1 MRKNLFLHIILILGL
16 TSCNLNSKL
25 LNNTE
30 QKKHNETKEIAN
42 NIQEKQ
48 KTLSKNSKKQEYD
61 NLIVPKNPEIP
72 LLPHNNGANIPNN
85 TLIENNQKKEI
96 KKEDLIPYTNEEK
109 EADQTIKRVE
119 SIITKY
125 GGFSKLAEDINNIK
139 KRYVSIKSDF
149 QDVREKIHD
158 ELTTLKK
165 NYSINKTKIKEL
177 VQLQN
182 NLKIDL
188 ELENLINEIDIATQ
202 EIESAAVFFNKAQE
216 SLKESIIKR
225 LKNKNRVSYAA
236 SQLSRKSK
244 IEAED
249 VLNKFESHGY
259 KKVEA
264 MAKSKEIEKLIKN
277 AKTVLTSLSVNPS
290 NYKMNFHF

>member
-25 LNNTE
+25 PNNTE
-30 QKKHNETKEIAN
+30 QKKHNEIKEIAN

-61 NLIVPKNPEIP
+61 NLIIPISPEIP
-72 LLPHNNGANIPNN
+72 LLPHNNGADIPNN

-119 SIITKY
+119 SIITNY

-139 KRYVSIKSDF
+139 KRYVSINSDF
-149 QDVREKIHD
+149 QDVREKIYN

-165 NYSINKTKIKEL
+165 IT
-177 VQLQN
+177 V
-182 NLKIDL
+182 
-188 ELENLINEIDIATQ
+188 
-202 EIESAAVFFNKAQE
+202 
-216 SLKESIIKR
+216 
-225 LKNKNRVSYAA
+225 
-236 SQLSRKSK
+236 
-244 IEAED
+244 
-249 VLNKFESHGY
+249 
-259 KKVEA
+259 
-264 MAKSKEIEKLIKN
+264 LIKL
-277 AKTVLTSLSVNPS
+277 K
-290 NYKMNFHF
+290 

>member
-1 MRKNLFLHIILILGL
+1 MGLI
-16 TSCNLNSKL
+16 S
-25 LNNTE
+25 
-30 QKKHNETKEIAN
+30 
-42 NIQEKQ
+42 
-48 KTLSKNSKKQEYD
+48 
-61 NLIVPKNPEIP
+61 
-72 LLPHNNGANIPNN
+72 PNN

-277 AKTVLTSLSVNPS
+277 AKTVLTSLSELL
-290 NYKMNFHF
+290 FL

>member
-1 MRKNLFLHIILILGL
+1 MRKNLFLHIILSLGL

-25 LNNTE
+25 PNNTE

-61 NLIVPKNPEIP
+61 NLIVPINPEIP
-72 LLPHNNGANIPNN
+72 LLPHNNGADIPNN

-139 KRYVSIKSDF
+139 KIYVSIKSDF
-149 QDVREKIHD
+149 QDVREKIHN

-177 VQLQN
+177 AQLQN

-188 ELENLINEIDIATQ
+188 ELENLINKIDIATQ
-202 EIESAAVFFNKAQE
+202 EIESADVFFNKAQE

-225 LKNKNRVSYAA
+225 LKNKNRASYVA

-277 AKTVLTSLSVNPS
+277 AKTVLTSLN
-290 NYKMNFHF
+290 K

>member
-25 LNNTE
+25 PNNTE
-30 QKKHNETKEIAN
+30 QKKHNEIKEIAN

-61 NLIVPKNPEIP
+61 NLIIPISPEIP
-72 LLPHNNGANIPNN
+72 LLPHNNGADIPNN

-119 SIITKY
+119 SIITNY
-125 GGFSKLAEDINNIK
+125 GGFSKLTEDINNIK
-139 KRYVSIKSDF
+139 KRYVSINSDF
-149 QDVREKIHD
+149 QDVREKIYN

-177 VQLQN
+177 TQLQN

-188 ELENLINEIDIATQ
+188 ELEALINKINIATQ

-225 LKNKNRVSYAA
+225 LKNKNRVSYEA

-259 KKVEA
+259 KKVAA

-277 AKTVLTSLSVNPS
+277 AKTVLTNLN
-290 NYKMNFHF
+290 K

>member
-25 LNNTE
+25 SNNTE

-61 NLIVPKNPEIP
+61 NLIVPINPEIP
-72 LLPHNNGANIPNN
+72 LLPHNNGADIPNN

-149 QDVREKIHD
+149 QDVREKIHN

-177 VQLQN
+177 AQLQN
-182 NLKIDL
+182 NLKMDL
-188 ELENLINEIDIATQ
+188 ELETLINKIDIATQ

-264 MAKSKEIEKLIKN
+264 MAKSKEIEILIKN
-277 AKTVLTSLSVNPS
+277 AKTVLTSIN
-290 NYKMNFHF
+290 K

>member
-61 NLIVPKNPEIP
+61 NLIVPINPEIP
-72 LLPHNNGANIPNN
+72 LLPHNNGADIPNN

-188 ELENLINEIDIATQ
+188 ELE
-202 EIESAAVFFNKAQE
+202 
-216 SLKESIIKR
+216 
-225 LKNKNRVSYAA
+225 
-236 SQLSRKSK
+236 
-244 IEAED
+244 
-249 VLNKFESHGY
+249 
-259 KKVEA
+259 
-264 MAKSKEIEKLIKN
+264 
-277 AKTVLTSLSVNPS
+277 TS
-290 NYKMNFHF
+290 

>member
-25 LNNTE
+25 TNNTE

-61 NLIVPKNPEIP
+61 NLIVPISPEIP
-72 LLPHNNGANIPNN
+72 LLPHNNGADIPNN

-96 KKEDLIPYTNEEK
+96 KKEDLIPYTKEEK

-139 KRYVSIKSDF
+139 KRYVSINSDF
-149 QDVREKIHD
+149 QDVREKIYN
-158 ELTTLKK
+158 ELTSLNK

-177 VQLQN
+177 TQLQN

-188 ELENLINEIDIATQ
+188 ELENLINKIDIATQ

-225 LKNKNRVSYAA
+225 LKNKNRISYAA
-236 SQLSRKSK
+236 SQLSRKSR

-249 VLNKFESHGY
+249 ALNNFESHGY

-277 AKTVLTSLSVNPS
+277 AKTVLTSLN
-290 NYKMNFHF
+290 K

>member
-25 LNNTE
+25 PNNTE

-61 NLIVPKNPEIP
+61 NLIVPISPEIP
-72 LLPHNNGANIPNN
+72 LLPHNNGADIPNN

-119 SIITKY
+119 SLITQY

-139 KRYVSIKSDF
+139 KRYVSINSDF
-149 QDVREKIHD
+149 QDVREKIYN
-158 ELTTLKK
+158 ELTSLNK

-177 VQLQN
+177 TQLQN

-188 ELENLINEIDIATQ
+188 ELENLINKIDIATQ

-264 MAKSKEIEKLIKN
+264 MAKSKEIEELIEN
-277 AKTVLTSLSVNPS
+277 AKTVLTSLINKEI
-290 NYKMNFHF
+290 Y

>member
-61 NLIVPKNPEIP
+61 NLIVPINPEIP
-72 LLPHNNGANIPNN
+72 LLPHNTGADIPNN

-277 AKTVLTSLSVNPS
+277 AKTVLTSLSELL
-290 NYKMNFHF
+290 FL

>member
-1 MRKNLFLHIILILGL
+1 MRKNLFLHVVLILGL
-16 TSCNLNSKL
+16 NSSCNLNSKL
-25 LNNTE
+25 PNNTE

-61 NLIVPKNPEIP
+61 NLIVPINSEIP
-72 LLPHNNGANIPNN
+72 SLPHNNGDDILNN

-109 EADQTIKRVE
+109 EADQTIKHVG

-125 GGFSKLAEDINNIK
+125 GGFSKLSEDINNIK
-139 KRYVSIKSDF
+139 NRYVSIKSDF
-149 QDVREKIHD
+149 QDVREKIHN

-165 NYSINKTKIKEL
+165 NYNNNKTKIKEL
-177 VQLQN
+177 AQLQN

-188 ELENLINEIDIATQ
+188 ELENLINKIDIATQ

-216 SLKESIIKR
+216 SLKESIITR
-225 LKNKNRVSYAA
+225 LKNRNRVSYTAL
-236 SQLSRKSK
+236 QLSRKSK
-244 IEAED
+244 IEAEN
-249 VLNKFESHGY
+249 VLKQLESHAP
-259 KKVEA
+259 KKGEA
-264 MAKSKEIEKLIKN
+264 IAKSKEIEELIKN
-277 AKTVLTSLSVNPS
+277 AKTILN
-290 NYKMNFHF
+290 

>member
-61 NLIVPKNPEIP
+61 NLIVPINPEIP
-72 LLPHNNGANIPNN
+72 LLPHNNGADIPNN

-277 AKTVLTSLSVNPS
+277 AKTVLTSLSELL
-290 NYKMNFHF
+290 FL

>member
-1 MRKNLFLHIILILGL
+1 MRKNLFLHIILIWGL

-25 LNNTE
+25 PNNTE

-48 KTLSKNSKKQEYD
+48 KTLSKNSNKQEYD
-61 NLIVPKNPEIP
+61 NLIVPISPEIP
-72 LLPHNNGANIPNN
+72 LLPHNNGADIPNN
-85 TLIENNQKKEI
+85 TLIENNQEKEI
-96 KKEDLIPYTNEEK
+96 KKEGLIPYTNEEK

-119 SIITKY
+119 SIITNY

-139 KRYVSIKSDF
+139 KRYVSINSDF
-149 QDVREKIHD
+149 QDVREKIHN

-177 VQLQN
+177 TQLQN

-188 ELENLINEIDIATQ
+188 ELETLINKINIATQ

-216 SLKESIIKR
+216 SLKEGIIKR
-225 LKNKNRVSYAA
+225 LKNKNRVSYEA

-277 AKTVLTSLSVNPS
+277 AKTVLTNLN
-290 NYKMNFHF
+290 K

>member
-1 MRKNLFLHIILILGL
+1 MLKNLFLHIILILGL
-16 TSCNLNSKL
+16 TSCNLNSNL
-25 LNNTE
+25 PNNTE

-48 KTLSKNSKKQEYD
+48 KTLSKNSKKQKYD
-61 NLIVPKNPEIP
+61 NLIVPINPEIP
-72 LLPHNNGANIPNN
+72 LLPHNNGADIPNNN

-96 KKEDLIPYTNEEK
+96 KQEDLIPYTNEEK

-119 SIITKY
+119 SIITEY

-149 QDVREKIHD
+149 QDVREKIHN

-177 VQLQN
+177 AQLQN

-188 ELENLINEIDIATQ
+188 ELENLINKIDIATQ

-264 MAKSKEIEKLIKN
+264 MAKSKEIEELIKN
-277 AKTVLTSLSVNPS
+277 AKTVLTRNNKEFST
-290 NYKMNFHF
+290 

>member
-25 LNNTE
+25 PNNTE

-48 KTLSKNSKKQEYD
+48 KTLSKNSKKQEYN
-61 NLIVPKNPEIP
+61 NLIIPINPEIP
-72 LLPHNNGANIPNN
+72 LLPHNNGADIPNN

-149 QDVREKIHD
+149 QDVREKIHN

-177 VQLQN
+177 AQLQN

-188 ELENLINEIDIATQ
+188 ELENLINKIDIATQ

-264 MAKSKEIEKLIKN
+264 MAKSKEIEILIKN
-277 AKTVLTSLSVNPS
+277 AKTVLTSIN
-290 NYKMNFHF
+290 K

>member
-61 NLIVPKNPEIP
+61 NLIVPINPEIP
-72 LLPHNNGANIPNN
+72 LLPHNNGADIPNN

-188 ELENLINEIDIATQ
+188 KLENLINEIDIATQ

-277 AKTVLTSLSVNPS
+277 AKTVLTSLSELL
-290 NYKMNFHF
+290 FL